1 MCGIM
6 GTINKDNNAIQ
17 KVIEGLERLEYRG
30 YDSCGIAYLDNL
42 EIETI
47 KTKGRVKELSQLVDS
62 NIKTNIAIG
71 HTRWATH
78 GGATTINAHPH
89 TVGSI
94 TIVHNGIIENYL
106 TLKEKLISNSY
117 TFKSETDT
125 EVAGAL
131 LDFYYQKNKDMKEAI
146 TNFIKEVKG
155 SYAIVLLCKDI
166 KDKLFVIKKDSPLVI
181 GTNQEGVLIASD
193 IPTISCECEDY
204 YLLNDLEW
212 AIVGLDKI
220 SFFNN
225 NGEEIIKERQVFK
238 DAALTYSKEKY
249 DHFMLKEIME
259 QVTTLSKLINYYL
272 EDDRYLNLIDISKF
286 KRIDIVACGS
296 AYNASLVGKYLFEEE
311 AGIETEVYLASEY
324 RYKKNFLDKDS
335 LVIFV
340 SQSGETADTLACLKK
355 IKETDAKSL
364 GIINV
369 EKSSISLLVDEV
381 IYTKSGSEIAVA
393 TTKAYTSQLAV
404 FSLLTLSSLV
414 KKNIG
419 NDVQTLLK
427 DTSKYQEVAKKI
439 VASKKIFFL
448 GRSIDYAI
456 MKEGDLKLKEITY
469 ISSECYAAGELKH
482 GPISLIDKDTLV
494 IAGNTNKLLYEKT
507 ESNLCEVTARGAN
520 TLLITNKNTDSDNI
534 LIPEKSIYVS
544 PILEV
549 IPLQLIAY
557 YTGVLLER
565 DIDKPRN
572 LAKSVTVE

>member
-1 MCGIM
+1 M
-6 GTINKDNNAIQ
+6 
-17 KVIEGLERLEYRG
+17 
-30 YDSCGIAYLDNL
+30 
-42 EIETI
+42 
-47 KTKGRVKELSQLVDS
+47 
-62 NIKTNIAIG
+62 
-71 HTRWATH
+71 
-78 GGATTINAHPH
+78 
-89 TVGSI
+89 
-94 TIVHNGIIENYL
+94 
-106 TLKEKLISNSY
+106 
-117 TFKSETDT
+117 
-125 EVAGAL
+125 
-131 LDFYYQKNKDMKEAI
+131 
-146 TNFIKEVKG
+146 
-155 SYAIVLLCKDI
+155 
-166 KDKLFVIKKDSPLVI
+166 
-181 GTNQEGVLIASD
+181 
-193 IPTISCECEDY
+193 
-204 YLLNDLEW
+204 
-212 AIVGLDKI
+212 
-220 SFFNN
+220 
-225 NGEEIIKERQVFK
+225 
-238 DAALTYSKEKY
+238 
-249 DHFMLKEIME
+249 
-259 QVTTLSKLINYYL
+259 
-272 EDDRYLNLIDISKF
+272 
-286 KRIDIVACGS
+286 
-296 AYNASLVGKYLFEEE
+296 
-311 AGIETEVYLASEY
+311 
-324 RYKKNFLDKDS
+324 
-335 LVIFV
+335 V

-414 KKNIG
+414 KNRKLDKTDAVITELKNIG
-419 NDVQTLLK
+419 NDVQTLLN

-534 LIPEKSIYVS
+534 LIPERSIYVS

>member
-1 MCGIM
+1 
-6 GTINKDNNAIQ
+6 
-17 KVIEGLERLEYRG
+17 
-30 YDSCGIAYLDNL
+30 
-42 EIETI
+42 
-47 KTKGRVKELSQLVDS
+47 
-62 NIKTNIAIG
+62 
-71 HTRWATH
+71 
-78 GGATTINAHPH
+78 
-89 TVGSI
+89 
-94 TIVHNGIIENYL
+94 
-106 TLKEKLISNSY
+106 
-117 TFKSETDT
+117 
-125 EVAGAL
+125 
-131 LDFYYQKNKDMKEAI
+131 
-146 TNFIKEVKG
+146 
-155 SYAIVLLCKDI
+155 
-166 KDKLFVIKKDSPLVI
+166 
-181 GTNQEGVLIASD
+181 
-193 IPTISCECEDY
+193 
-204 YLLNDLEW
+204 
-212 AIVGLDKI
+212 
-220 SFFNN
+220 
-225 NGEEIIKERQVFK
+225 
-238 DAALTYSKEKY
+238 
-249 DHFMLKEIME
+249 MLKEIME

-414 KKNIG
+414 KNRKLDKTDAVITELKNIG

-427 DTSKYQEVAKKI
+427 DTSKYQEIAKKI
-439 VASKKIFFL
+439 VNSKKIFFL

-534 LIPEKSIYVS
+534 LIPERSIYVS